1 MIISDEMLREN
12 AEKAAKLYLERI
24 NSEFE
29 QETEHVFSGH
39 FERKMRKIIKDQK
52 RSPGQ
57 RRFISIVQKA
67 AVILL
72 VLLAGTF
79 ATTMSVKAYREEFI
93 SFIKRVTHRATSIEY
108 RIGDVEYCEVDL
120 SKTVFGYLPEGY
132 EITEQKIWGEK
143 AFYTLKRLDGGTL
156 YVEISVVTNSA
167 VGAVTDSAVGA
178 ISIDIENAK
187 VKSTVI
193 KGEEAILS
201 QKTEKTILVCSD
213 RNVICVLG
221 GEDISEDDII
231 KIGENI
237 VFFFEEHN

>member
-57 RRFISIVQKA
+57 RRFISIIQKA

-132 EITEQKIWGEK
+132 EITEQKIWGEE

-156 YVEISVVTNSA
+156 YVEISVVT
-167 VGAVTDSAVGA
+167 DSAVGA
-178 ISIDIENAK
+178 ISIDTENAK

>member
-132 EITEQKIWGEK
+132 EITEQKIWGEE
-143 AFYTLKRLDGGTL
+143 AFYTLKSLDGGTL
-156 YVEISVVTNSA
+156 YVEISVVT
-167 VGAVTDSAVGA
+167 DSAVGA
-178 ISIDIENAK
+178 ISIDTENAK

-213 RNVICVLG
+213 RNVMCVLG